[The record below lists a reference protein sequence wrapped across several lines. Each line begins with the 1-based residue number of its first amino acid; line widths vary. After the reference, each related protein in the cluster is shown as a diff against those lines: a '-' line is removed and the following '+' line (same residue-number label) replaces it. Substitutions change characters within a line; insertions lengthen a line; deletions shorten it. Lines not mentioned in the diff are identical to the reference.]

1 MFPIKRYCSCCCSG
15 SPFQLS
21 FTPGHSQGRPRV
33 QSSTQAQQVTPGL
46 IAPGLLCSSSPGR
59 NLSERRFWYT
69 QVLTS
74 DTDLIENT
82 KNINGRWEQ
91 RKIQLTPGSQGPPLK
106 HQELRL
112 LFRGL
117 FYMVSQQYRYI
128 LVANP
133 TVVQAC
139 NNSLFL
145 LIQSL
150 EQVLSSTQQRNN
162 ERNTCRNC
170 SFSAQLKKINE

>member
-1 MFPIKRYCSCCCSG
+1 MRATQNTADIRLTRT
-15 SPFQLS
+15 SPQA
-21 FTPGHSQGRPRV
+21 PRA
-33 QSSTQAQQVTPGL
+33 S
-46 IAPGLLCSSSPGR
+46 
-59 NLSERRFWYT
+59 
-69 QVLTS
+69 
-74 DTDLIENT
+74 
-82 KNINGRWEQ
+82 
-91 RKIQLTPGSQGPPLK
+91 
-106 HQELRL
+106 L

-117 FYMVSQQYRYI
+117 FYMVSQQYHYI

-139 NNSLFL
+139 KNSLFL

-162 ERNTCRNC
+162 KRNTCRNC